1 MKESEDKMEENKT
14 VQEAEVKPSQ
24 LHYDAFISYRH
35 CDLDKFVAE
44 NLHKKLEAYRMPADV
59 AKKRQG
65 MKNKIERVFRDQE
78 ELPLTSDLNDP
89 IMSALHNSDWLIVI
103 CSPRLRES
111 VWCKKEIETFVK
123 LRGRQKVLAVLV
135 EGEPSE
141 SFPDELLFETKT
153 VTKGDG
159 SVEEVKVPVEPL
171 AADVRGKNKKDILKN
186 MDIELLRI
194 LAAMFHLNFDDLRQR
209 HKEQEHK
216 RNMRRM
222 TLWAFICLIIAAVSV
237 GVALQLNRKNQTI
250 QSLSDNL
257 SEQNELMKVE
267 QAKSLANQAL
277 QYLDEGNR
285 EAAIESATMAMT
297 QYEVLTMPYTEEAHF
312 ALTQSLRAYDLGV
325 AFSPQYQIETLG
337 IVRDISVSKDGNT
350 LAVYDD
356 TGTLELYDLATR
368 SKIFELPSGGEGTS
382 YKDGY
387 VFLAENR
394 FAFWNASSEVKIY
407 DIGKREII
415 KTLEE
420 DHFSAVYTDP
430 TGKYLIAGRL
440 FGGFLVYDAVTLECL
455 GRAPEGEGRGMPFG
469 VSVNTEGVLSWAYDI
484 GIEEDL
490 YEVYFAD
497 CNTMEMKSSLILKDI
512 NAVDDIAVKGNTAY
526 ILAGYNSPNSPT
538 ESFCYVCA
546 TDINTG
552 AIIWED
558 KQLSCFTKMICL
570 PESDTGNALLVVT
583 DQDLR
588 LLDMDNGEIIC
599 KMATSSSVIEAYS
612 TDGSIAFDIY
622 CEDGTYLIA
631 DPTVSYP
638 MDLSR
643 SFDCKTEDNMLYVVT
658 PYEILVVEEND
669 NHITAYTKQRAEKIV
684 LTEDEVEIPE
694 PVCFYNQE
702 AQTRA
707 KEYNLENANYVY
719 SLFTDDNEMIAFVT
733 YYNGDIV
740 IYSIYE
746 DLTYRIEDGNTLT
759 GYLGKGEFIVDDEGT
774 TKEYTFVS
782 CIGGGYVLSA
792 DYKKVMFIP
801 NMVAVSTEQNKVY
814 ISGYDGFYEAPIY
827 TKEDLIQMAPQP

>member
-1 MKESEDKMEENKT
+1 MKESESKMEENKT
-14 VQEAEVKPSQ
+14 VQGAEVKPSQ

-141 SFPDELLFETKT
+141 SFPDELLFETK
-153 VTKGDG
+153 VITKTDG
-159 SVEEVKVPVEPL
+159 STEEVKVPVEPL
-171 AADVRGKNKKDILKN
+171 AADVRGKNKKEILKN
-186 MDIELLRI
+186 MDAELLRI

-216 RNMRRM
+216 QNMRRM

-277 QYLDEGNR
+277 QYLDKGNR

-297 QYEVLTMPYTEEAHF
+297 DYGVLSMPYTEEAHF

-394 FAFWNASSEVKIY
+394 FAFSNASSEVKIY

-415 KTLEE
+415 KILEE

-430 TGKYLIAGRL
+430 TGKYLIAERL

-455 GRAPEGEGRGMPFG
+455 GRAPEGEGGGLPFG

-484 GIEEDL
+484 ATEGKL

-512 NAVDDIAVKGNTAY
+512 NAVDDIAVKGDTAY
-526 ILAGYNSPNSPT
+526 ILASYTSAESPT

-546 TDINTG
+546 ADINTG
-552 AIIWED
+552 EILWED
-558 KQLSCFTKMICL
+558 KQLSCFAEMICL
-570 PESDTGNALLVVT
+570 PESDAGNALLVVT

-599 KMATSSSVIEAYS
+599 KMATSSPVIEAYS

-622 CEDGTYLIA
+622 CKDGTYLVA
-631 DPTVSYP
+631 DPTVIYP

-643 SFDCKTEDNMLYVVT
+643 SFDCKTEDNMLYAVT

-669 NHITAYTKQRAEKIV
+669 NHITAYTKQRAERIV

-694 PVCFYNQE
+694 LLCFYNQE
-702 AQTRA
+702 AQAWA

-719 SLFTDDNEMIAFVT
+719 SLFTDDNEMMAFAT

-801 NMVAVSTEQNKVY
+801 NMVTVDTEQNKVY
-814 ISGYDGFYEAPIY
+814 ISGYDGLYEAPIY

>member
-1 MKESEDKMEENKT
+1 MEENK
-14 VQEAEVKPSQ
+14 VMKEAEVKPSQ

-35 CDLDKFVAE
+35 TELDKFVAE

-89 IMSALHNSDWLIVI
+89 IMAALHNSDWLIVI

-123 LRGRQKVLAVLV
+123 LRGRQRVLAVLV

-141 SFPDELLFETKT
+141 SFPDELLFEVKT
-153 VTKGDG
+153 VTKADG

-171 AADVRGKNKKDILKN
+171 AADVRGKNKKEILKN
-186 MDIELLRI
+186 MDTELLRI

-222 TLWAFICLIIAAVSV
+222 TMWAFICLLIAMVSV

-277 QYLDEGNR
+277 QYLNEGNR

-312 ALTQSLRAYDLGV
+312 ALTQSLRAYDLGI

-356 TGTLELYDLATR
+356 TGTLELYDLVTR
-368 SKIFELPSGGEGTS
+368 SKIFELPSGGEGTG

-394 FAFWNASSEVKIY
+394 FAFSNASSEVKIY

-420 DHFSAVYTDP
+420 DHLSSVYTDP
-430 TGKYLIAGRL
+430 TGKYLVAKRL
-440 FGGFLVYDAVTLECL
+440 FGGFLIYDAVTLECL
-455 GRAPEGEGRGMPFG
+455 GRAPEGEGGGLPFG
-469 VSVNTEGVLSWAYDI
+469 VSVNAEGVLSWAYDI
-484 GIEEDL
+484 STEEEL

-512 NAVDDIAVKGNTAY
+512 NAVDDIAVKGDTAY
-526 ILAGYNSPNSPT
+526 ILATYLSAESPT

-546 TDINTG
+546 ADINTG
-552 AIIWED
+552 EILWED
-558 KQLSCFTKMICL
+558 KQLSCFSEMICL
-570 PESDTGNALLVVT
+570 PDLDKGNALLVVT
-583 DQDLR
+583 DHDLR

-599 KMATSSSVIEAYS
+599 KMATSSPVVEAYGTAGS
-612 TDGSIAFDIY
+612 TTFDIY
-622 CEDGTYLIA
+622 CKDGTYLVA
-631 DPTVSYP
+631 DPTVIYP

-643 SFDCKTEDNMLYVVT
+643 SFDCKTEDNKLYAVT
-658 PYEILVVEEND
+658 PYEILVVEESD
-669 NHITAYTKQRAEKIV
+669 NHITAYTKQRAEGIV

-694 PVCFYNQE
+694 RLCFYDQE
-702 AQTRA
+702 AQALA
-707 KEYNLENANYVY
+707 KEYNLENANYVQ
-719 SLFTDDNEMIAFVT
+719 SLFTDDNEMIAFAT

-746 DLTYRIEDGNTLT
+746 DLTYRIEDGNMLT
-759 GYLGKGEFIVDDEGT
+759 GYFGKGEFVVDDEGT

-782 CIGGGYVLSA
+782 CIGGGYVLSE
-792 DYKKVMFIP
+792 DYKKVMYIP
-801 NMVAVSTEQNKVY
+801 NMAAVDTEQNKVY
-814 ISGYDGFYEAPIY
+814 ISGYDGLYEAPIY
-827 TKEDLIQMAPQP
+827 TKEDLVQMAP

>member
-1 MKESEDKMEENKT
+1 MKESENKMEENKT
-14 VQEAEVKPSQ
+14 VQGAEVKPSQ

-35 CDLDKFVAE
+35 TELDKFVAE

-59 AKKRQG
+59 AKKRAG

-89 IMSALHNSDWLIVI
+89 IMAALHNSDWLIVI

-123 LRGRQKVLAVLV
+123 LRGRQRVLAVLV

-141 SFPDELLFETKT
+141 SFPDELLFETQT
-153 VTKGDG
+153 VTKADG

-171 AADVRGKNKKDILKN
+171 AADVRGKNKKEILKN

-277 QYLDEGNR
+277 QYLNEGNR

-297 QYEVLTMPYTEEAHF
+297 EYGVLSMPYTEEAHF
-312 ALTQSLRAYDLGV
+312 ALTQSLRAYDLGN

-394 FAFWNASSEVKIY
+394 FAFSNASSEVKIY

-420 DHFSAVYTDP
+420 DHFSNVYTDS

-440 FGGFLVYDAVTLECL
+440 FGGFLIYDAVTLECL
-455 GRAPEGEGRGMPFG
+455 GRAPEGEGGGLPFG
-469 VSVNTEGVLSWAYDI
+469 VSVNAEGVLSWAYDI

-497 CNTMEMKSSLILKDI
+497 CNTMEMKSSLILQDI
-512 NAVDDIAVKGNTAY
+512 NAVDEIAVKGNTAY
-526 ILAGYNSPNSPT
+526 ILASHTFAESPT

-546 TDINTG
+546 ADINTG
-552 AIIWED
+552 EILWED
-558 KQLSCFTKMICL
+558 KQLSCFSEMICL
-570 PESDTGNALLVVT
+570 PESDAGNALLVVT
-583 DQDLR
+583 DHDLR
-588 LLDMDNGEIIC
+588 LLNMDNGEIIC
-599 KMATSSSVIEAYS
+599 KMTTSSPVAEAYS
-612 TDGSIAFDIY
+612 TAGSTTFDIY
-622 CEDGTYLIA
+622 CKDGTYLVA
-631 DPTVSYP
+631 DPTVIYP

-643 SFDCKTEDNMLYVVT
+643 SFDCKTENNKLYAVT
-658 PYEILVVEEND
+658 PYEILVVEESD
-669 NHITAYTKQRAEKIV
+669 NHITAYTKQRAEGIV

-694 PVCFYNQE
+694 LICFYNQE
-702 AQTRA
+702 AQALA
-707 KEYNLENANYVY
+707 KEYNLENANYVQ
-719 SLFTDDNEMIAFVT
+719 SLFTDDNKMIAFAT

-746 DLTYRIEDGNTLT
+746 DLTYRIEDGNMLT
-759 GYLGKGEFIVDDEGT
+759 GYFGKGEFVVDDEGT

-782 CIGGGYVLSA
+782 CIGGGYVLSE
-792 DYKKVMFIP
+792 DYKKVMYIP
-801 NMVAVSTEQNKVY
+801 NMAAVDIEQNKVY
-814 ISGYDGFYEAPIY
+814 ISGYNGLYEAPIY
-827 TKEDLIQMAPQP
+827 MKEDLIQMAPQP